1 MHPVRSRT
9 SYSGGDRGNTIQV
22 HRTVYSNYGK
32 VLEKTTSTKSK
43 PVPYAYRPSSQD
55 TYPKKKKKKKQKKQK
70 QSTANKPITTG
81 HNPAPGS
88 TTDICQETLFANMQK
103 IHVSTSY
110 ITEEIRFGWWVVW
123 LFRALS

>member
-55 TYPKKKKKKKQKKQK
+55 TYPKKKKKKAEKAKTINSKQTHHHWPQ
-70 QSTANKPITTG
+70 
-81 HNPAPGS
+81 PGS
-88 TTDICQETLFANMQK
+88 RVND
-103 IHVSTSY
+103 
-110 ITEEIRFGWWVVW
+110 
-123 LFRALS
+123 